1 MPAPAELPTSAFWRF
16 SLALYARPGVAPAC
30 LALQD
35 RHGADVNLLLLALWL
50 GTSGHRLDAPAGAH
64 IARLAAD
71 WQQPIVAPLRQ
82 VRRRLKQGRGAPGL
96 PWPDAMA
103 LWRGRLAEIE
113 LAFEQAEQLL
123 LEAAAGP
130 LTSGR
135 PDQVAA
141 LHNLSALGLEALLP
155 TAEVAL
161 LLRAAFADDT
171 ITV

>member
-1 MPAPAELPTSAFWRF
+1 M
-16 SLALYARPGVAPAC
+16 
-30 LALQD
+30 
-35 RHGADVNLLLLALWL
+35 
-50 GTSGHRLDAPAGAH
+50 
-64 IARLAAD
+64 
-71 WQQPIVAPLRQ
+71 RQ
-82 VRRRLKQGRGAPGL
+82 VRRRLKQGHGAPGL

-135 PDQVAA
+135 PDQAAA
-141 LHNLSALGLEALLP
+141 LLNLSALGLAALVP

-161 LLRAAFADDT
+161 LLRTAFADDDHP
-171 ITV
+171 V